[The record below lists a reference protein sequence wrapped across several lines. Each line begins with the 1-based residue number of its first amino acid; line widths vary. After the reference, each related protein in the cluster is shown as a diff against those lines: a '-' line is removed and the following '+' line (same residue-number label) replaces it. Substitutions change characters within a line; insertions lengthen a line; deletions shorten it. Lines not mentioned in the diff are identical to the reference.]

1 MNTLQKAGVI
11 ITSLLVALN
20 SAGSATAATF
30 VNLNTATNFA
40 IIAGST
46 ITNTGSSII
55 QGDVGLSPGTSI
67 TGFPPGNITGTQ
79 HIADA
84 AAAQAKLDLVTAY
97 NAALGQAATTTA
109 TELGGTIK
117 TPGTYTSAGGTF
129 ALTGTLTLDAQGDPN
144 AIFIFKTNST
154 LTTAGASTIVL
165 ANNAQAC
172 NVFWQ
177 VGSSATLGTNSTFKG
192 TIMALTSVTV
202 TTGAQVDGRVL
213 ARNGAVTL
221 DINAVVRP
229 ACLVATPTPT
239 PTATPTVTPTPS
251 ITPTVTPTPSVTPS
265 PSATPTPTT
274 TPSPSVTPTPS
285 VTPSAT
291 PTVTITSTPSTTPST
306 TPVPQLPNTGTPP
319 DAQHTPA
326 GVFVMAGLLVAA
338 IAWSA
343 TRKIGTS

>member
-1 MNTLQKAGVI
+1 MNTLQKTGVI
-11 ITSLLVALN
+11 ITSLLVALS
-20 SAGSATAATF
+20 SAGSATAAIF

-46 ITNTGSSII
+46 ITNTGSSIV

-84 AAAQAKLDLVTAY
+84 AGAQAKLDLVTAY
-97 NAALGQAATTTA
+97 NAAAGQAATTTA

-144 AIFIFKTNST
+144 AVFIFKTNTT

-177 VGSSATLGTNSTFKG
+177 IGSSATLGANSSFKG
-192 TIMALTSVTV
+192 TIMALTSITA
-202 TTGAQVDGRVL
+202 TTGAQIDGRVL

-221 DINAVVRP
+221 DINAVSRP

-251 ITPTVTPTPSVTPS
+251 ATPTPTITPS

-274 TPSPSVTPTPS
+274 TPLPSITPTPS

-291 PTVTITSTPSTTPST
+291 PTATITPTPSATPSI

-319 DAQHTPA
+319 DAQRAPA
-326 GVFVMAGLLVAA
+326 GVFVMAGLLVIA
-338 IAWSA
+338 IAFSA
-343 TRKIGTS
+343 TRSVRGS